1 MKKALLSIFCLVMLN
16 TVSGQDTETEQS
28 AASNGTARE
37 IPWYTGSVIL
47 SDGTDLT
54 GLVRFNDW
62 NGAVAHK
69 DASGETRTFSARNV
83 SAFGFYDEEE
93 HGNRMFYTF
102 EIEDFDDNLKRPY
115 FFEVLREYSN
125 FGILVKKD
133 PADLVERERVYAIFV
148 PGVVT
153 SDLPVAFTKVVAERI
168 ETVYLMDAATG
179 EIKPY
184 IQCKTQQDEAV
195 SLDNP
200 DDARERS
207 KMIDEGLLEKFVTKR
222 FYRALV
228 QYASDNKLKF
238 RRKDDFLKIM
248 EYYSKLIDSVSR

>member
-1 MKKALLSIFCLVMLN
+1 MKNALLLVFCAFVLN
-16 TVSGQDTETEQS
+16 VVSAQETPTEQS
-28 AASNGTARE
+28 EVPKGTARE
-37 IPWYTGSVIL
+37 IPWYKGSIIL

-62 NGAVAHK
+62 NGAVAHM
-69 DASGETRTFSARNV
+69 DPDGETRAFNARNV

-93 HGNRMFYTF
+93 RRDRMFYTF
-102 EIEDFDDNLKRPY
+102 EIENHDDNLMRPY
-115 FFEVLREYSN
+115 FFEVVREYSN

-133 PADLVERERVYAIFV
+133 PADLAERERVYAIFV

-153 SDLPVAFTKVVAERI
+153 SDMSVAFTKVVAERI

-184 IQCKTQQDEAV
+184 IQCTTQQDEAV
-195 SLDNP
+195 SLDDP
-200 DDARERS
+200 DDARAQN
-207 KMIDEGLLEKFVTKR
+207 KMLDEGLLEKFVTKR

-228 QYASDNKLKF
+228 QHASDNKLKF
-238 RRKDDFLKIM
+238 RRKEDFLKIM
-248 EYYSKLIDSVSR
+248 EYYSRLIDSVSR